1 MNTNKKNLIDRLYLA
16 AAIAGK
22 DILAVLKNK
31 VTLINFVVILGM
43 VWFFYFFST
52 TRPFDKDI
60 DVAVYNESQSELEQ
74 LNGIQVGEEYSFSF
88 MELDSVDQ
96 MIRNMQYKE
105 LGLVVPAGFTQSLE
119 DGDEVVLEGYVLW
132 MDRSIIPEKE
142 ASYSAKLTELLGAPV
157 RVEIGDNIVISDHQY
172 PPSQVNSNLMYV
184 IFMSAL
190 ILLPYIML
198 EEKENK
204 TMDALQVS
212 PADPLDIVLG
222 KAITGMF
229 YVTIVAAV
237 AYAVNWAA
245 ITNWGLSVVAY
256 LLSAVFTVGL
266 ALLMGVIFTS
276 GQQMRVWFLVVIFV
290 ILVPGMF
297 SREPLLA
304 PWLKT
309 ILQWNPASA
318 MLNLFTYGITQG
330 APASDVW
337 LNVGILLVSNLIVY
351 AAVVWKVS
359 RADR

>member
-1 MNTNKKNLIDRLYLA
+1 LYLA
-16 AAIAGK
+16 AAIARK

-31 VTLINFVVILGM
+31 VTLINFFVILGM

-52 TRPFDKDI
+52 TRPFDKEI

-74 LNGIQVGEEYSFSF
+74 LNGIEVGEEYSFSF
-88 MELDSVDQ
+88 MELDSFDQ

-105 LGLVVPAGFTQSLE
+105 LGLVIPAGFTRSLE
-119 DGDEVVLEGYVLW
+119 AGEEVTLEGYALW
-132 MDRSIIPEKE
+132 MDRNSILEKE
-142 ASYSAKLTELLGAPV
+142 TSYSAKLTELLGAPV
-157 RVEIGDNIVISDHQY
+157 RVEIGENVVISNHQY
-172 PPSQVNSNLMYV
+172 PPSQVSSNLMYV

-190 ILLPYIML
+190 ILLPYVML
-198 EEKENK
+198 EEKETK
-204 TMDALQVS
+204 TMEALQVS

-245 ITNWGLSVVAY
+245 ITNWGLAVVAY
-256 LLSAVFTVGL
+256 LLCTLFTVGL

-276 GQQMRVWFLVVIFV
+276 GQQMRIWFLVVIFV
-290 ILVPGMF
+290 ILLPGMF

-309 ILQWNPASA
+309 ILQWNPSSA
-318 MLNLFTYGITQG
+318 ILNLFTYGITQG
-330 APASDVW
+330 VPAADLW
-337 LNVGILLVSNLIVY
+337 LNVGILLVSIVIVF

-359 RADR
+359 REDR